1 MFKQAFCGGF
11 LSLALLNFPVSSS
24 AVTVDEV
31 PNPRK
36 LNGGWVEDMANI
48 LTPATE
54 AEINRQISAL
64 EAQNGS
70 EIAVVTVT
78 ETAPSRTPKEFAT
91 ALFNRWHIGKKDKN
105 NGVLFLISKRDAPRA
120 LPLRYRRVEIETGY
134 GVETILPNAKVG
146 NIIKQEITPR
156 FKKDDFDGGTLAG
169 SKALVISLQAS
180 EPLLNSSDERPWYVD
195 IPWYDWLFYGFT
207 GGSIAAAIAAM
218 FYAKKAMPDGRTKA
232 NLIEPEGRSRNLSHQ
247 SVNCAKCFQP
257 MEQVESTKLQ
267 LHLNIAEKFLQD
279 LGYVRY
285 EGWQCPNC
293 LQHLTG
299 QGMHIHEIT
308 LKPYQISSC
317 PSCGQVAKT
326 TQSEVLEAATT
337 NKTGKLLV
345 SDRCYHCSYT
355 HQTEETIPLFEAVSN
370 INSSD
375 SSWSSSSSDSG
386 SSSSS
391 SSDSSW
397 SSSSDSGSSSDSSW
411 SSSSDSGSSFGGGDS
426 CGGGDGGSW

>member
-1 MFKQAFCGGF
+1 MFKQAFCAGS

-31 PNPRK
+31 QNPRK

-105 NGVLFLISKRDAPRA
+105 NGILFLISKRD
-120 LPLRYRRVEIETGY
+120 RRVEIETGY
-134 GVETILPNAKVG
+134 GVEAILPNAKVG

-169 SKALVISLQAS
+169 TKALVISLQAS
-180 EPLLNSSDERPWYVD
+180 DPLLTSSDERLWYVD

-218 FYAKKAMPDGRTKA
+218 FYANKAVSGDRRKA

-267 LHLNIAEKFLQD
+267 LRLNIAEKFLQD

-355 HQTEETIPLFEAVSN
+355 HQTEETIPLVEAVSN

-375 SSWSSSSSDSG
+375 SSWSSSSDSG

-397 SSSSDSGSSSDSSW
+397 SSSSDSGSSSSSSDSSW